1 MQLDFTHL
9 VCIFTTLFPYFL
21 YTWAYKHPSSFRR
34 IFTQKGLIQI
44 ATWNKIIGAAF
55 HLPTCFRAGIN
66 GPGLCIAIPL
76 VFVGQYLNEV
86 VYNVL
91 GDSGVYYGN
100 EIGNV
105 KPKMIS
111 GFPFTIGDPMYK
123 GALLTVLGWFFAMN
137 TTREIIII
145 CVPWII
151 AYFTQVIIENTAPG
165 H

>member
-1 MQLDFTHL
+1 MHIDFSQF

-21 YTWAYKHPSSFRR
+21 YTCAYKFPNTLSK
-34 IFTQKGLIQI
+34 IMTQKTLIQI
-44 ATWNKIIGAAF
+44 STWNKIIGAVF

-100 EIGNV
+100 ELKTS
-105 KPKMIS
+105 KPKNIS
-111 GFPFTIGDPMYK
+111 GFPFTMGDPMYK
-123 GALLTVLGWFFAMN
+123 GAILTVLGWFFAMN
-137 TTREIIII
+137 TTRDIIII
-145 CVPWII
+145 CVPWMI

-165 H
+165 A